1 MIQAGCGRK
10 LASMPSRGIRPEQV
24 SLRHLYVD
32 ERLPMREI
40 AARLGCGPTTI
51 ARCLR
56 RFGIE
61 ARPRGPA
68 PLRDGSGMSWSS
80 AVADAIGLIATDGNL
95 SRDGRHI
102 SVVSKDLDLLEALRR
117 CLGLR
122 VAISEF
128 QSARGRR
135 VGPVQWSHRAF
146 YDALLTI
153 GLTPAKSLTLGP
165 LAVPDKYFADFFR
178 GCIDGDGSILVYID
192 RPTQKGASPGLA
204 TPLCQARIRRTPP
217 LDVLR
222 SRPAG
227 SSAQAGQGRA
237 LHVEDALESC
247 GSGAGV
253 EKLAYSW
260 RSKRH
265 ARKGLGVRLPSPA
278 PFLDKI
284 PRAPVGFVGVGL

>member
-1 MIQAGCGRK
+1 
-10 LASMPSRGIRPEQV
+10 MPPRGIRPEQV
-24 SLRHLYVD
+24 TLRHLYVD
-32 ERLPMREI
+32 ERLAMREI

-68 PLRDGSGMSWSS
+68 PLRDGRGMSWSS
-80 AVADAIGLIATDGNL
+80 AVAYAIGLIATDGNL

-102 SVVSKDLDLLEALRR
+102 SVVSKDLDQLEALRR

-135 VGPVQWSHRAF
+135 VGRVQWNHRAF

-165 LAVPDKYFADFFR
+165 LAVPDEYFVDFFR
-178 GCIDGDGSILVYID
+178 GCIDGDGSIVTYID
-192 RPTQKGASPGLA
+192 RYNTFKKPSYVYTRLYVSIVSASLRFLDWLKA
-204 TPLCQARIRRTPP
+204 TVQRL
-217 LDVLR
+217 
-222 SRPAG
+222 
-227 SSAQAGQGRA
+227 
-237 LHVEDALESC
+237 
-247 GSGAGV
+247 AGV
-253 EKLAYSW
+253 TGYLTV
-260 RSKRH
+260 KRAA
-265 ARKGLGVRLPSPA
+265 ARNDLWC
-278 PFLDKI
+278 
-284 PRAPVGFVGVGL
+284 

>member
-80 AVADAIGLIATDGNL
+80 AVAYAIGLMATDGNL

-135 VGPVQWSHRAF
+135 VGRVQWSHRAF

-178 GCIDGDGSILVYID
+178 GCIDGDGSIPGVY
-192 RPTQKGASPGLA
+192 RSAS
-204 TPLCQARIRRTPP
+204 C
-217 LDVLR
+217 
-222 SRPAG
+222 
-227 SSAQAGQGRA
+227 AQ
-237 LHVEDALESC
+237 E
-247 GSGAGV
+247 
-253 EKLAYSW
+253 
-260 RSKRH
+260 
-265 ARKGLGVRLPSPA
+265 
-278 PFLDKI
+278 
-284 PRAPVGFVGVGL
+284 

>member
-1 MIQAGCGRK
+1 MIRAGCGRK
-10 LASMPSRGIRPEQV
+10 LASMPPRGIRPEQV
-24 SLRHLYVD
+24 PLRHLYVD
-32 ERLPMREI
+32 ERLAMREI

-68 PLRDGSGMSWSS
+68 PLRDGRGMSWSS
-80 AVADAIGLIATDGNL
+80 AVAYAIGLIATDGNL

-102 SVVSKDLDLLEALRR
+102 SVVSKDLDQLEALRR

-135 VGPVQWSHRAF
+135 VGRVQWSHRAF

-192 RPTQKGASPGLA
+192 RHHVPKNERYVYARLYVSLASASRSFVYWVQANVQKLTGLHGVIEVQHRKERHPVWLLRYAKRESVELLRWMYYSPDL
-204 TPLCQARIRRTPP
+204 
-217 LDVLR
+217 
-222 SRPAG
+222 PA
-227 SSAQAGQGRA
+227 
-237 LHVEDALESC
+237 L
-247 GSGAGV
+247 
-253 EKLAYSW
+253 
-260 RSKRH
+260 
-265 ARKGLGVRLPSPA
+265 ARKRA
-278 PFLDKI
+278 KAEPFMLKI
-284 PRAPVGFVGVGL
+284 R

>member
-1 MIQAGCGRK
+1 
-10 LASMPSRGIRPEQV
+10 MPSRGIRPEQV
-24 SLRHLYVD
+24 TRRHLYVD

-61 ARPRGPA
+61 A
-68 PLRDGSGMSWSS
+68 
-80 AVADAIGLIATDGNL
+80 
-95 SRDGRHI
+95 
-102 SVVSKDLDLLEALRR
+102 
-117 CLGLR
+117 
-122 VAISEF
+122 
-128 QSARGRR
+128 
-135 VGPVQWSHRAF
+135 
-146 YDALLTI
+146 
-153 GLTPAKSLTLGP
+153 
-165 LAVPDKYFADFFR
+165 
-178 GCIDGDGSILVYID
+178 
-192 RPTQKGASPGLA
+192 
-204 TPLCQARIRRTPP
+204 RRTPP

-265 ARKGLGVRLPSPA
+265 ARKGLEVRLPSPA
-278 PFLDKI
+278 PFLDKL